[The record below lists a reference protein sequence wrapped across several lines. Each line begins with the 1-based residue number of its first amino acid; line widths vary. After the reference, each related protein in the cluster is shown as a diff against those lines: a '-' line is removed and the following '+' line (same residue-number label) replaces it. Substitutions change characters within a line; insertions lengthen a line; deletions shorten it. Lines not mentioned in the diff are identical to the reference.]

1 MNAIKGFVTWV
12 GEGLISY
19 YGTIS
24 ILCGLLAFL
33 IGLVDRTA
41 ATEKRVTRAGAAITV
56 PFGLVLIYA
65 SIDPTAFQ
73 KNDRDS
79 SRTSIPRRYCH
90 SMHLRPGSDK
100 EIGCSFATGCSGN
113 NSSR

>member
-1 MNAIKGFVTWV
+1 MNAIKGFVTWL

-24 ILCGLLAFL
+24 IPFGLIAFL
-33 IGLVDRTA
+33 VGLFDRTA

-65 SIDPTAFQ
+65 SIDPTAF
-73 KNDRDS
+73 KRM
-79 SRTSIPRRYCH
+79 TEIPRGPLLLGGIAILCIYVQA
-90 SMHLRPGSDK
+90 
-100 EIGCSFATGCSGN
+100 ATK
-113 NSSR
+113 R